1 MKTVTIRNTEIRFD
15 PDKHRYYANGDNCYG
30 TSSISDQD
38 AENGWRIPWAGNM
51 CKAQAERELTDVIEG
66 RIELDELTLP
76 DILKRIRGAPWKKS
90 TEAID
95 FGNAGHGFCEKFVLW
110 KLGEGKKPQL
120 PKNDDLKNAV
130 MPFIEWDKEN
140 NPEYLASEEIVYW
153 TNGDIDYAGTL
164 DLRFRINGKQAIGD
178 FKTAKSIH
186 KAEYVAQIGLYAMAL
201 EYSLQEKIDSLWLF
215 RLPKIPGDQS
225 EVLTFPYTDKLKDH
239 CKSLVYQRDFRA
251 KLKEWLKK

>member
-1 MKTVTIRNTEIRFD
+1 MKTVTIRNTEIQFD
-15 PDKHRYYANGDNCYG
+15 PIKHRYYVNGDNCYG

-38 AENGWRIPWAGNM
+38 AENGWRIPWAAKMGRE
-51 CKAQAERELTDVIEG
+51 QAEKELTAI
-66 RIELDELTLP
+66 IKKKQKLDELTLP
-76 DILKRIRGAPWKKS
+76 DILERIGKAHKKKS
-90 TEAID
+90 GEAIN
-95 FGNAGHGFCEKFVLW
+95 FGNSGHAFCEEFVLW
-110 KLGEGKKPQL
+110 RLNRGEKPTL
-120 PKNDDLKNAV
+120 PENDDLKNAV

-140 NPEYLASEEIVYW
+140 KPEYLSSEEIVYW
-153 TNGDIDYAGTL
+153 TDGDIDYAGTL

-215 RLPKIPGDQS
+215 RLPKIPGDKF
-225 EVLTFPYTDKLKDH
+225 EVLTFPFTDKLKDH
-239 CKSLVYQRDFRA
+239 CTSLVYQRDFRA